1 MLLPDSAAGR
11 SWPQAPAERWV
22 PPEPVGIQI
31 GDQVRGIRSPFFGR
45 IGRVKSLPVDLKT
58 MESETRVRI
67 MEVEFEGGETA
78 MLPRA
83 NVESIER

>member
-1 MLLPDSAAGR
+1 
-11 SWPQAPAERWV
+11 
-22 PPEPVGIQI
+22 
-31 GDQVRGIRSPFFGR
+31 
-45 IGRVKSLPVDLKT
+45 

-67 MEVEFEGGETA
+67 MEVEFEDGETA